1 MNSDYILR
9 DKSVNRITQN
19 HADNIS
25 KNAFRLNQS
34 QVLNIFFAA
43 ASSGGFGHVMDD
55 GRAFGDFKAPH
66 NAWLTQMSN
75 TITFGEGA
83 TSPF

>member
-1 MNSDYILR
+1 MNFEYILW
-9 DKSVNRITQN
+9 DKSVIRIMQN

-25 KNAFRLNQS
+25 KNAFRLKHIR
-34 QVLNIFFAA
+34 VLNIFFAA
-43 ASSGGFGHVMDD
+43 ASSGGFGYVMDD
-55 GRAFGDFKAPH
+55 GRAFGDVKAPH

-83 TSPF
+83 TSPS